1 MSLYV
6 TSGAER
12 VYLERWSIRESDKGE
27 RHFLGHN
34 IHSQDGRVS
43 TPIRSFDPVTRTGTT
58 ATGSK
63 YRLLGR
69 AGRDSDAEYVW
80 GTAVKAWGI
89 KKWED
94 VTASLVP
101 DWKIGLPLTDSELNE
116 MRDIN

>member
-1 MSLYV
+1 MC
-6 TSGAER
+6 
-12 VYLERWSIRESDKGE
+12 RWSIRESDKGE
-27 RHFLGHN
+27 KHFLGHN
-34 IHSQDGRVS
+34 ILSQNGRVS
-43 TPIRSFDPVTRTGTT
+43 TAIRFFDPVTRTGTT

-63 YRLLGR
+63 YRLLGK

-80 GTAVKAWGI
+80 GAAAKAWGI

-101 DWKIGLPLTDSELNE
+101 DWRVGLPLTDSELDE